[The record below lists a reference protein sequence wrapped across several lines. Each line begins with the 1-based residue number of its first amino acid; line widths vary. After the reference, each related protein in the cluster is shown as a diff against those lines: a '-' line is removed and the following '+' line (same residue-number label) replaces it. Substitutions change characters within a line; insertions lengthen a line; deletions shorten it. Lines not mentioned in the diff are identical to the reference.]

1 MINTENNG
9 HNMNAND
16 HKTAVH
22 SAANLRELCDALN
35 EACGYVTYEVSDL
48 GNNLTSLQTF
58 GGAEPADTD
67 EIWSWNDTH
76 VITTDGRGDFII
88 IPR

>member
-1 MINTENNG
+1 
-9 HNMNAND
+9 MNANE

-35 EACGYVTYEVSDL
+35 EAIAYSDRIDRSVEDVVL
-48 GNNLTSLQTF
+48 GLTSLTTF
-58 GGAEPADTD
+58 GGEEPADTD